1 MSGFATV
8 SKDVTSSSLIG
19 LLFVRRYPDMPCAA
33 DVVNTLDQQALAS
46 ILTAYGEER
55 HARKIASA
63 IVEARR
69 VNPITRTQ
77 QLAGVVAGSST
88 LSWLIPRSILE
99 AVRQNKTR
107 VELLRLS
114 PGGTYLSKLRGLWP
128 QSPSSL
134 LPLFWVSFFHTTF
147 LWEIKLRQSW
157 RWLEQNVANALKTN
171 SISHTVSHLSL
182 LPHCFLFSPHFP
194 RFSAHTH
201 LTQMQ
206 TPTYA
211 HTHDTLVHEVGNA
224 LFVFTDG
231 FLFFFF
237 FASRFELLN
246 EWDVVSIVIAQSSM
260 CVSVTLGEQVW
271 VRAAV

>member
-88 LSWLIPRSILE
+88 LS
-99 AVRQNKTR
+99 
-107 VELLRLS
+107 
-114 PGGTYLSKLRGLWP
+114 
-128 QSPSSL
+128 
-134 LPLFWVSFFHTTF
+134 
-147 LWEIKLRQSW
+147 
-157 RWLEQNVANALKTN
+157 
-171 SISHTVSHLSL
+171 
-182 LPHCFLFSPHFP
+182 
-194 RFSAHTH
+194 
-201 LTQMQ
+201 
-206 TPTYA
+206 
-211 HTHDTLVHEVGNA
+211 
-224 LFVFTDG
+224 
-231 FLFFFF
+231 
-237 FASRFELLN
+237 
-246 EWDVVSIVIAQSSM
+246 
-260 CVSVTLGEQVW
+260 
-271 VRAAV
+271 